1 VAAGNEDLNACN
13 FQPASSE
20 FSMTVGSVDKDDS
33 RSSFSNWGECVSDIA
48 IYSIILLL
56 TIAEATLLTFPT
68 FFLIIGQYLCSR
80 FIHFVRMVLE
90 QHIRQY
96 DFWDFDGDSTCRYVY
111 NRVRKTYSVFVMFV
125 YLISSRTIC
134 LNKQL
139 VSRHCFG
146 INSQT

>member
-20 FSMTVGSVDKDDS
+20 FAMTVGSVDKDDS

-68 FFLIIGQYLCSR
+68 FFSHYRS
-80 FIHFVRMVLE
+80 
-90 QHIRQY
+90 
-96 DFWDFDGDSTCRYVY
+96 
-111 NRVRKTYSVFVMFV
+111 
-125 YLISSRTIC
+125 ISLLQVHTFRPHGT
-134 LNKQL
+134 
-139 VSRHCFG
+139 
-146 INSQT
+146 